1 VLKYLLLG
9 LLASGPRHGY
19 ELKGVFDDLLGAT
32 WPLNIAQIYNALSK
46 LEEEGLVACEVV
58 PQENV
63 PNRKVYSLTPAGRDE
78 LDSWVHQPADGPVRL
93 RDEVFFKVLVGIQV
107 DGGEPLEVIASQRQA
122 HLQALAE
129 LGRAQADP
137 GLELGTSLLLE
148 GAALRLEAD
157 LRWLDRC
164 EERVRERSLERVS
177 EGVSGPSA

>member
-46 LEEEGLVACEVV
+46 LEEEALVACEVV

-63 PNRKVYSLTPAGRDE
+63 PNRKVYSLTPAGRHE
-78 LDSWVHQPADGPVRL
+78 LEAWVHEPADGPVRL
-93 RDEVFFKVLVGIQV
+93 RDEVFFKVLVGVQV
-107 DGGEPLEVIASQRQA
+107 DGEDAVEVIGRQRQA
-122 HLQALAE
+122 YVQALAD
-129 LGRAQADP
+129 LSRAQADP
-137 GLELGTSLLLE
+137 DLEFGTSLLLE

-164 EERVRERSLERVS
+164 EERLSERRR
-177 EGVSGPSA
+177 